1 MVFNGF
7 SWIFD
12 GFHNFLWLLLV
23 SIAVLQVPLVSGN
36 FHGLVAMVIYCFSL
50 VFIDFHWFP
59 LAFTGFIC
67 FSTSSSTISLSPLE
81 YLVSSGVYWSLVVEY
96 GGEAYGRDCLIYKP
110 PLLPAPV

>member
-12 GFHNFLWLLLV
+12 GFHNFLWILLV
-23 SIAVLQVPLVSGN
+23 SIAVLQVPLVSEN
-36 FHGLVAMVIYCFSL
+36 FHGLVAIVIYCFSL
-50 VFIDFHWFP
+50 VFIEFHWCP
-59 LAFTGFIC
+59 LAFPEFHLVFYKFLYDFFASIGILGF
-67 FSTSSSTISLSPLE
+67 F
-81 YLVSSGVYWSLVVEY
+81 WSLVVEY